1 MTGID
6 LADKKSRIGGI
17 ISGANALIYVTH
29 ITSFLETAAFAL
41 IWSITLE
48 VYPKNTRMNGLGLC
62 SGIGRLGAIMGIILG
77 EYKWLHLSTPVKIV
91 AGASTLISA
100 FLILALPDLTK
111 EKMPQTVSEIE
122 AFQFSAK
129 TSNQNQ
135 ENNTP
140 EMD

>member
-48 VYPKNTRMNGLGLC
+48 VYPKNTR
-62 SGIGRLGAIMGIILG
+62 
-77 EYKWLHLSTPVKIV
+77 
-91 AGASTLISA
+91 
-100 FLILALPDLTK
+100 
-111 EKMPQTVSEIE
+111 
-122 AFQFSAK
+122 
-129 TSNQNQ
+129 
-135 ENNTP
+135 
-140 EMD
+140 